1 MSMRLRSS
9 KSELEAAGIDTE
21 GMADSTSKLREE
33 LQALTGVDIMIDN
46 DTFKS
51 SYDIL
56 MDIGEAWDQLTDVS
70 RANVTEI
77 LFGKRQANIGVAIL
91 QNYKRAQDIYE
102 TSLNSDG
109 SALKENE
116 KYLKSI
122 QGHLDQMQAK
132 WQALGATLADDF
144 GLKTIIDLGGTI
156 IDVIDGITSA
166 FGSLGTIALPIV
178 ALLSKK
184 GNIGKKNMPSY
195 MATCRMSVA

>member
-1 MSMRLRSS
+1 MRLRATKTEMSD
-9 KSELEAAGIDTE
+9 AGEDTD
-21 GMADSTSKLREE
+21 GMAESVSKLRN
-33 LQALTGVDIMIDN
+33 QVMALSGVDIQLSE
-46 DTFKS
+46 DTYKDT
-51 SYDIL
+51 YTIL
-56 MDIGEAWDQLTDVS
+56 QEMSKVWDDLSDMD
-70 RANVTEI
+70 RANI
-77 LFGKRQANIGVAIL
+77 LELFFGKRQANIGAALLENFDTVEDVL
-91 QNYKRAQDIYE
+91 S
-102 TSLNSDG
+102 TSRNAEG
-109 SALKENE
+109 SAEAENE

-195 MATCRMSVA
+195 VATCRMSVA